1 MYACIHVILLDA
13 TDAHQIINTK
23 SKLRTTYNT
32 KQKNSYSAQIA
43 DNVYNIIYYKMMH
56 RKNSLQFT

>member
-1 MYACIHVILLDA
+1 MLLDA

-43 DNVYNIIYYKMMH
+43 DNVYNIRPIYYKMMH
-56 RKNSLQFT
+56 RKNSLQLT